1 MVRFKAA
8 RLALIYQTI
17 TAPSLAVNI
26 GRIGLHRAPF
36 PAVSL
41 SLGIATIIT
50 QPGDAACELLA

>member
-17 TAPSLAVNI
+17 IAPSHVVNI
-26 GRIGLHRAPF
+26 GMIVFQHISIPEVCL
-36 PAVSL
+36 L
-41 SLGIATIIT
+41 LGVETNTT